1 MNSLTVDRIR
11 DAISGEIRSHL
22 DILEVFSEIEST
34 NSYLLKQRCP
44 APGRY
49 RVALAEN
56 QTAGRGRMDRSWYS
70 PPSSGLC
77 MSMAFTFRHMPENLP
92 SLSLAIGTG
101 IAQALERLGIRGIG
115 LKWPNDIIARGGKLG
130 GVLSE
135 VVAAN
140 AGCVTVVVGIGLN
153 VDLEDTD
160 VNSRITSGVGGA
172 ADLASCSDELPSRAV
187 ISAALIEHLYDTMVR
202 FEVDGFS
209 TFVKAWQQYD
219 WLIGQKVTIETADGR
234 AAGVAQGV
242 DTDGALLL
250 VANGDRRRITSGSV
264 TLSEQ
269 AVEQSGGQAGEHP

>member
-1 MNSLTVDRIR
+1 MNSLTVESIR
-11 DAISGEIRSHL
+11 DAISGDIRSHL
-22 DILEVFSEIEST
+22 DILEVFPEIDST
-34 NSYLLKQRCP
+34 NSYLLKQACP
-44 APGRY
+44 APGRC

-77 MSMAFTFRHMPENLP
+77 MSMAFTFRRMPENLP

-115 LKWPNDIIARGGKLG
+115 LKWPNDIIARDGKLG

-140 AGCVTVVVGIGLN
+140 AGGVTVVVGIGLN
-153 VDLEDTD
+153 VDLENTD
-160 VNSRITSGVGGA
+160 VNCRITSGLGGA
-172 ADLASCSDELPSRAV
+172 VDLASCTDELPSRAV
-187 ISAALIEHLYDTMVR
+187 ISAALIECLYDTMVR

-209 TFVKAWQQYD
+209 PFIEAWQQYD
-219 WLIGQKVTIETADGR
+219 WLSGQKVTIETADGR

-242 DTDGALLL
+242 DSDGALLL

-269 AVEQSGGQAGEHP
+269 AGEQAGEHP

>member
-1 MNSLTVDRIR
+1 MNSLTADRIR
-11 DAISGEIRSHL
+11 EAISGEIRSHL

-34 NSYLLKQRCP
+34 NSYLLKQRRP

-77 MSMAFTFRHMPENLP
+77 MSMAFTFGRMPENLP

-101 IAQALERLGIRGIG
+101 IAQALERLGSSGIG
-115 LKWPNDIIARGGKLG
+115 LKWPNDIIARDGKLG

-135 VVAAN
+135 VLAAN
-140 AGCVTVVVGIGLN
+140 AEGVTVVVGIGLN
-153 VDLEDTD
+153 IDLENTD
-160 VNSRITSGVGGA
+160 VNSRITSRLGGA
-172 ADLASCSDELPSRAV
+172 ADLASCRDELPSRAV
-187 ISAALIEHLYDTMVR
+187 ISAALIERLYDTMLR

-209 TFVKAWQQYD
+209 TFIDAWQEYD
-219 WLIGQKVTIETADGR
+219 WLRGQKVTIETADGR
-234 AAGVAQGV
+234 AVGVAQGV

-250 VANGDRRRITSGSV
+250 VANGNRRRITSGSV
-264 TLSEQ
+264 IL
-269 AVEQSGGQAGEHP
+269 GDQAGEHP